1 MYECKLYSEKWT
13 TSVEWTHCLT
23 PILSMLANTL
33 FSIAADKMQSAA
45 KDHIMKAIDENLD
58 DDAKKVLDQAISDDK
73 GHNKNSL
80 SDLLG

>member
-1 MYECKLYSEKWT
+1 MA
-13 TSVEWTHCLT
+13 

-33 FSIAADKMQSAA
+33 FSIAADKLQTAGR
-45 KDHIMKAIDENLD
+45 DHIMKAIDENLD

>member
-1 MYECKLYSEKWT
+1 MA
-13 TSVEWTHCLT
+13 

-33 FSIAADKMQSAA
+33 FSIAADKAQNAV
-45 KDHIMKAIDENLD
+45 KDHIMKAINENLD

-80 SDLLG
+80 SDLLGGESRTISENRSLRRVLLP

>member
-1 MYECKLYSEKWT
+1 MA
-13 TSVEWTHCLT
+13 

-33 FSIAADKMQSAA
+33 FSIAADKTQNAV

>member
-1 MYECKLYSEKWT
+1 MA
-13 TSVEWTHCLT
+13 
-23 PILSMLANTL
+23 PILSMLATTL
-33 FSIAADKMQSAA
+33 FSIAADKAQNAV

>member
-1 MYECKLYSEKWT
+1 MG
-13 TSVEWTHCLT
+13 

-33 FSIAADKMQSAA
+33 FSIAADKAQNAV

>member
-1 MYECKLYSEKWT
+1 MA
-13 TSVEWTHCLT
+13 

-58 DDAKKVLDQAISDDK
+58 DDAKKVLDAAISDDK

>member
-1 MYECKLYSEKWT
+1 MG
-13 TSVEWTHCLT
+13 

-33 FSIAADKMQSAA
+33 FSIAADKAQNAV
-45 KDHIMKAIDENLD
+45 KDHIMKAINENLD

>member
-1 MYECKLYSEKWT
+1 MNNVWT
-13 TSVEWTHCLT
+13 SPHPTKKRKSNGTDSQHVSKH
-23 PILSMLANTL
+23 
-33 FSIAADKMQSAA
+33 
-45 KDHIMKAIDENLD
+45 HIMKAINENLD

>member
-1 MYECKLYSEKWT
+1 
-13 TSVEWTHCLT
+13 
-23 PILSMLANTL
+23 
-33 FSIAADKMQSAA
+33 
-45 KDHIMKAIDENLD
+45 MKAIDENLD

>member
-1 MYECKLYSEKWT
+1 MA
-13 TSVEWTHCLT
+13 

-33 FSIAADKMQSAA
+33 FSIAADKAQNAV
-45 KDHIMKAIDENLD
+45 KDHIMKAINENLD
-58 DDAKKVLDQAISDDK
+58 DDAKKDLDQAISDDK

>member
-1 MYECKLYSEKWT
+1 MA
-13 TSVEWTHCLT
+13 
-23 PILSMLANTL
+23 PMLSMLANTL

>member
-1 MYECKLYSEKWT
+1 MA
-13 TSVEWTHCLT
+13 

-33 FSIAADKMQSAA
+33 FSIAADKAQNAV
-45 KDHIMKAIDENLD
+45 KDHIMKAIDQNLD

>member
-1 MYECKLYSEKWT
+1 MA
-13 TSVEWTHCLT
+13 

-33 FSIAADKMQSAA
+33 FSIAADKMQSAT
-45 KDHIMKAIDENLD
+45 KDHFMNAIDENLD

>member
-1 MYECKLYSEKWT
+1 MA
-13 TSVEWTHCLT
+13 

-33 FSIAADKMQSAA
+33 FSIAADKAQNAV
-45 KDHIMKAIDENLD
+45 KDHIMKAINENLD

-73 GHNKNSL
+73 GHNKNIL

>member
-1 MYECKLYSEKWT
+1 
-13 TSVEWTHCLT
+13 
-23 PILSMLANTL
+23 MLANTL

-73 GHNKNSL
+73 VHNKNSL

>member
-1 MYECKLYSEKWT
+1 MA
-13 TSVEWTHCLT
+13 

-33 FSIAADKMQSAA
+33 FSIAADKAQNAV

-58 DDAKKVLDQAISDDK
+58 DDAKKVLDKAISDDK

>member
-1 MYECKLYSEKWT
+1 MA
-13 TSVEWTHCLT
+13 

-33 FSIAADKMQSAA
+33 FSIAAAKAQNAV

-58 DDAKKVLDQAISDDK
+58 DDAMKVLDQAISDDK

>member
-1 MYECKLYSEKWT
+1 MA
-13 TSVEWTHCLT
+13 

-33 FSIAADKMQSAA
+33 FSKAADKMQTAA

>member
-1 MYECKLYSEKWT
+1 MA
-13 TSVEWTHCLT
+13 

-33 FSIAADKMQSAA
+33 FSIAADKAQNAV

-58 DDAKKVLDQAISDDK
+58 ADAKKVLDQAISDDK

>member
-1 MYECKLYSEKWT
+1 MA
-13 TSVEWTHCLT
+13 

-33 FSIAADKMQSAA
+33 FSIAADKAQNAV

-58 DDAKKVLDQAISDDK
+58 DHAKKVLDQAISDDK

>member
-1 MYECKLYSEKWT
+1 
-13 TSVEWTHCLT
+13 
-23 PILSMLANTL
+23 MLANTL

>member
-1 MYECKLYSEKWT
+1 MA
-13 TSVEWTHCLT
+13 

-33 FSIAADKMQSAA
+33 FSIAADKAQNAV
-45 KDHIMKAIDENLD
+45 KDHIMKEIDENLD

>member
-1 MYECKLYSEKWT
+1 MA
-13 TSVEWTHCLT
+13 
-23 PILSMLANTL
+23 PILSMLANPL
-33 FSIAADKMQSAA
+33 FSIAADKAQNAV

>member
-1 MYECKLYSEKWT
+1 MA
-13 TSVEWTHCLT
+13 

-33 FSIAADKMQSAA
+33 FSIAADKAQNAV
-45 KDHIMKAIDENLD
+45 KDHIMKAINENLH
-58 DDAKKVLDQAISDDK
+58 DDAKKVLDQAIRDDM

>member
-1 MYECKLYSEKWT
+1 
-13 TSVEWTHCLT
+13 
-23 PILSMLANTL
+23 MLANTL
-33 FSIAADKMQSAA
+33 FSIAADKAQNAV

>member
-1 MYECKLYSEKWT
+1 MA
-13 TSVEWTHCLT
+13 

-33 FSIAADKMQSAA
+33 FSIAADKAQNAV

-58 DDAKKVLDQAISDDK
+58 DDAKKVLDQAISYDK
-73 GHNKNSL
+73 GHNKDSL

>member
-1 MYECKLYSEKWT
+1 MA
-13 TSVEWTHCLT
+13 

-33 FSIAADKMQSAA
+33 FSIAADKAQNAV

>member
-1 MYECKLYSEKWT
+1 MA
-13 TSVEWTHCLT
+13 

-33 FSIAADKMQSAA
+33 FSIAADKAQNAV

-58 DDAKKVLDQAISDDK
+58 DDAKNVLDQAISDDK

>member
-1 MYECKLYSEKWT
+1 MA
-13 TSVEWTHCLT
+13 
-23 PILSMLANTL
+23 PILSMLAKTL

>member
-1 MYECKLYSEKWT
+1 MA
-13 TSVEWTHCLT
+13 

-33 FSIAADKMQSAA
+33 FSIAADKAQNAV
-45 KDHIMKAIDENLD
+45 KDHIMKAINENLD

>member
-1 MYECKLYSEKWT
+1 
-13 TSVEWTHCLT
+13 
-23 PILSMLANTL
+23 MLANTL
-33 FSIAADKMQSAA
+33 FSIAADKMQTAA